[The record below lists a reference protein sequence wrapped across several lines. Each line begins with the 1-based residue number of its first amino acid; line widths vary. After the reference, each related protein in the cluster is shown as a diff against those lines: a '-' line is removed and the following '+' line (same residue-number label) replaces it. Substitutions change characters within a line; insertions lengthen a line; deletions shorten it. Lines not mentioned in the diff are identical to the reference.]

1 MDRGCAPCRILF
13 LKEKSIWVLFF
24 NDVLLAGLG
33 TLFINFFFDSFKC
46 MEEEKEGTEV
56 RRNICKSG
64 SSYINL
70 IIFLLL
76 VGIGIV
82 KYATPIGNWASF
94 TACIGIFFHLQSLTK
109 NI

>member
-1 MDRGCAPCRILF
+1 MG
-13 LKEKSIWVLFF
+13 SIF

-33 TLFINFFFDSFKC
+33 TLFINFFDSLNAWK
-46 MEEEKEGTEV
+46 KKRK
-56 RRNICKSG
+56 RREYMQKWKLI
-64 SSYINL
+64 YQV

-94 TACIGIFFHLQSLTK
+94 TACIGIFFILQSLTK
-109 NI
+109 NII